1 VSASQ
6 SSGSSAEFLSASQKR
21 IVDDNP
27 ARLLRLDVR

>member
-6 SSGSSAEFLSASQKR
+6 SRVSSAELSASQKL
-21 IVDDNP
+21 IVDNNP